1 VHTDL
6 SQIFDHMLQACNLC
20 LQPVRRANGA
30 AAKTVHVLA
39 MIWSPLKGFSL
50 SCISRPRECRVI
62 AKCKVARLLST
73 PHCFI
78 TPSRITAI
86 IADFVTRILS
96 GFRCLTVTMNGTR
109 PNIASSASAMVK
121 VNVIRSVRERERV
134 PSYDKNGHV
143 VVREA
148 LLFRGTT
155 LKYRDGG
162 VVRQCAKG
170 GANKI
175 RAPAP
180 TVPGPHPAHRPE
192 YTNVA
197 MDPAEVLRQAGV
209 SVSEEFD
216 LGPALPFTMGT
227 AGSDSEFHDC
237 ASPTASASRLMGTFS
252 G

>member
-1 VHTDL
+1 MYPAQQRPL
-6 SQIFDHMLQACNLC
+6 SAALTAWASGKQL
-20 LQPVRRANGA
+20 RRSRGQFW
-30 AAKTVHVLA
+30 L
-39 MIWSPLKGFSL
+39 SL
-50 SCISRPRECRVI
+50 PQCQLSTELSRPPVASEPATFALDEDLTPQEMQQR
-62 AKCKVARLLST
+62 KGLSSDFLGLKVR
-73 PHCFI
+73 
-78 TPSRITAI
+78 
-86 IADFVTRILS
+86 
-96 GFRCLTVTMNGTR
+96 GFK
-109 PNIASSASAMVK
+109 PF
-121 VNVIRSVRERERV
+121 
-134 PSYDKNGHV
+134 
-143 VVREA
+143 
-148 LLFRGTT
+148 FRGTT

-180 TVPGPHPAHRPE
+180 TVPGPRPAYRPE
-192 YTNVA
+192 HTNVA
-197 MDPAEVLRQAGV
+197 MGPAEVLRQAGV